1 MDLKGFKKILLKKG
15 ESKKVDLKITLDKL
29 KFFDRN
35 MHEVL
40 EPGMFTVSG
49 GKVLQSYSRLN
60 YPTTAK
66 LSHTTKHK

>member
-1 MDLKGFKKILLKKG
+1 MLISVKTLVELKGFKKIFLTKG
-15 ESKKVDLKITLDKL
+15 ESKIVDLKNTLDKL

-40 EPGMFTVSG
+40 EPGMFTVSV

-60 YPTTAK
+60 
-66 LSHTTKHK
+66 